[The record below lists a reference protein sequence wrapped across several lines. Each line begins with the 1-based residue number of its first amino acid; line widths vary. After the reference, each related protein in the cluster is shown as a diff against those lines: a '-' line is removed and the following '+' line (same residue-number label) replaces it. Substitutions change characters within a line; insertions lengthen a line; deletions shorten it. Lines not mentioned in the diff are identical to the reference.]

1 MYYPKGPST
10 KIGGAE
16 AHKCGNLNV
25 LGLGFRVLGIRAL
38 RGSQVSGFRTSPS
51 VSQLDRLGQV
61 MLAILADLNPCADPL
76 RFQKAQVWFP
86 KP

>member
-1 MYYPKGPST
+1 MYYPEGPST

-25 LGLGFRVLGIRAL
+25 LGESGLLGVV
-38 RGSQVSGFRTSPS
+38 SPVSGFRTSPN
-51 VSQLDRLGQV
+51 VSQLDRLDQV

-76 RFQKAQVWFP
+76 GFQKAQVWFP